1 MTGLRCSSNGK
12 WFQWNTSDTKMI
24 VDSICIFHAGENQYR
39 IPKGA
44 ETNGTVDEMQDAE
57 KRIRVTELPDMLC
70 FTLKRFSF
78 DVATAS
84 MTKVN

>member
-1 MTGLRCSSNGK
+1 
-12 WFQWNTSDTKMI
+12 MI
-24 VDSICIFHAGENQYR
+24 AERKRIFHTGENQYR
-39 IPKGA
+39 IPKGT

-84 MTKVN
+84 MTKVK